1 MTNKATKELFLEKTI
16 QAVAQVG
23 MENLRTKMV
32 ADYAGFSEATMF
44 RFFPDKD
51 KMLCDTFL
59 EVDRRVSEVFLNGF
73 KPEEFETKSA
83 SEILHDSWLRIYSYL
98 ITHRD
103 ETLYLIR
110 FRYSALYSDE
120 IRAQRMAY
128 NGAFNKPYEYLL
140 KAGLLG
146 KETYRGFLINYLF
159 EMTLCF
165 AEKIVSGRL
174 ANSPEMEEQMWK
186 AIYAASEV
194 FIK

>member
-1 MTNKATKELFLEKTI
+1 MANKATKELFLEKTI

-32 ADYAGFSEATMF
+32 ADFAGFSEATMF

-51 KMLCDTFL
+51 SMLCETFL
-59 EVDRRVSEVFLNGF
+59 EVDRRVSEVFLNDFDGD
-73 KPEEFETKSA
+73 EFA
-83 SEILHDSWLRIYSYL
+83 HRPAGEILHDNWLRMYSYL
-98 ITHRD
+98 ISHKE

-110 FRYSALYSDE
+110 FRYSALYTDR
-120 IRAQRMAY
+120 IRARRMAY
-128 NGAFNKPYEYLL
+128 NGAFEKPYECLL
-140 KAGLLG
+140 KVGVLG

-194 FIK
+194 FME